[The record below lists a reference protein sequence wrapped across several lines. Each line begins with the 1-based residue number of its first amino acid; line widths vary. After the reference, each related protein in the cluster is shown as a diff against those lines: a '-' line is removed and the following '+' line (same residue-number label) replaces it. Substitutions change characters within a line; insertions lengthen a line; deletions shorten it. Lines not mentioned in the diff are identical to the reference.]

1 MRCSINIPNL
11 GDFADPRRVADAAR
25 LAEEAGWD
33 GLFVWDHLIGYN
45 RDLVGEFAATNILL
59 TAAALATSRIR
70 LGTQVT
76 PVPRRRPRQLAR
88 EIATLDRLSGGRMIL
103 GVGLGDPIDNEYGR
117 FGEPTDPKVL
127 AGLLDE
133 GLEAITLLWSGEPVT
148 FHGQH
153 VTIDDVIMRPTPVQ
167 QPRVPIWI
175 GGHWPHKAPGRRAA
189 RWDGAVLTT
198 TGIWEQPPEPG
209 VIAEM
214 CDYILAHRDK
224 AGLGDMPFELVVGG
238 STPNNAA
245 NARDTLGALADA
257 GATWWDERFPIDK
270 LGKFD
275 GVRARI
281 EDGPPSEV
289 TRVTA
294 GVAHL
299 ATIHPA
305 TEPHR
310 TVTAGVRS

>member
-11 GDFADPRRVADAAR
+11 GDFANPRLVADAAR
-25 LAEEAGWD
+25 IAEETGWD
-33 GLFVWDHLIGYN
+33 GLFVWDQLIGYN
-45 RDLVGEFAATNILL
+45 QDLVGEFAATNILL

-88 EIATLDRLSGGRMIL
+88 EIATLDRLSAGRMIL
-103 GVGLGDPIDNEYGR
+103 GVGLGDPIANEYGR

-153 VTIDDVIMRPTPVQ
+153 LTIDDVIMRPTPVQ

-175 GGHWPHKAPGRRAA
+175 GGHWPHKPPARRAA

-198 TGIWEQPPEPG
+198 GAWEQPPDPD
-209 VIAEM
+209 VITELH
-214 CDYILAHRDK
+214 DYIHAHRDK
-224 AGLGDMPFELVVGG
+224 AGLADLPFELVVGG
-238 STPNNAA
+238 STPDNAA
-245 NARDTLGALADA
+245 RARDTLGPLADA
-257 GATWWDERFPIDK
+257 GATWWDERFPVHQ

-275 GVRARI
+275 AVRSRL
-281 EDGPPSEV
+281 EQGPP
-289 TRVTA
+289 R
-294 GVAHL
+294 L
-299 ATIHPA
+299 D
-305 TEPHR
+305 
-310 TVTAGVRS
+310 

>member
-11 GDFADPRRVADAAR
+11 GDFADPRRVADVAR

-33 GLFVWDHLIGYN
+33 GLFIWDHLIGYN

-59 TAAALATSRIR
+59 TAAALATERIR

-103 GVGLGDPIDNEYGR
+103 GVGLGNPMENEYGR
-117 FGEPTDPKVL
+117 SGEPTDPKVL

-148 FHGQH
+148 FHGKY
-153 VTIDDVIMRPTPVQ
+153 VTVDDVIMRPTPMQ
-167 QPRVPIWI
+167 QPRVPIWV
-175 GGHWPHKAPGRRAA
+175 GGDWPHKAPARRAA

-198 TGIWEQPPEPG
+198 GSWDQPPHPG

-214 CDYILAHRDK
+214 RAYIHAHRGE
-224 AGLGDMPFELVVGG
+224 AGREDEPFELVVGG
-238 STPNNAA
+238 STPRNAA
-245 NARDTLGALADA
+245 SASDILGPLTDA

-275 GVRARI
+275 AVRTRI
-281 EDGPPSEV
+281 EQGPP
-289 TRVTA
+289 R
-294 GVAHL
+294 L
-299 ATIHPA
+299 D
-305 TEPHR
+305 
-310 TVTAGVRS
+310 

>member
-117 FGEPTDPKVL
+117 FGEPTDLKVL

-175 GGHWPHKAPGRRAA
+175 GGHWPRKAPGRRAA

-198 TGIWEQPPEPG
+198 TGIWDQPPAPG

-214 CDYILAHRDK
+214 RDYIQAHRDK

-245 NARDTLGALADA
+245 NARDTLGPLADA
-257 GATWWDERFPIDK
+257 GATWWDERFPIHQV
-270 LGKFD
+270 GKFD
-275 GVRARI
+275 AVRTRL
-281 EDGPPSEV
+281 EQGPP
-289 TRVTA
+289 R
-294 GVAHL
+294 L
-299 ATIHPA
+299 D
-305 TEPHR
+305 
-310 TVTAGVRS
+310 

>member
-11 GDFADPRRVADAAR
+11 GDFADPRRVAEAAR

-33 GLFVWDHLIGYN
+33 GLFIWDHLIGYN

-148 FHGQH
+148 FHGRH
-153 VTIDDVIMRPTPVQ
+153 VTIDDVIMQPTPVQ

-175 GGHWPHKAPGRRAA
+175 GGHWPRKAPGRRAA

-198 TGIWEQPPEPG
+198 TGIWEQPPDPG

-214 CDYILAHRDK
+214 YDYIQAHRDK
-224 AGLGDMPFELVVGG
+224 AGLGEMPFEVVVGG

-245 NARDTLGALADA
+245 NARDTLGPLADA
-257 GATWWDERFPIDK
+257 GATWWDERFPIHQV
-270 LGKFD
+270 GKFD
-275 GVRARI
+275 AVRTRL
-281 EDGPPSEV
+281 EQGPP
-289 TRVTA
+289 R
-294 GVAHL
+294 L
-299 ATIHPA
+299 D
-305 TEPHR
+305 
-310 TVTAGVRS
+310 

>member
-189 RWDGAVLTT
+189 RWDGAVITT
-198 TGIWEQPPEPG
+198 TGIWEQPPAPG

-214 CDYILAHRDK
+214 HDYIQAHRDK

-238 STPNNAA
+238 STPNNAG

-257 GATWWDERFPIDK
+257 GATWWDERFPIH
-270 LGKFD
+270 LVGKFD
-275 GVRARI
+275 AVRTRL
-281 EDGPPSEV
+281 EQGPP
-289 TRVTA
+289 R
-294 GVAHL
+294 L
-299 ATIHPA
+299 D
-305 TEPHR
+305 
-310 TVTAGVRS
+310 